1 MGHASQNI
9 IRLVKSMK
17 ISKSEGAVKNLQ
29 VWKCEGKGQA
39 GKP

>member
-1 MGHASQNI
+1 
-9 IRLVKSMK
+9 MK